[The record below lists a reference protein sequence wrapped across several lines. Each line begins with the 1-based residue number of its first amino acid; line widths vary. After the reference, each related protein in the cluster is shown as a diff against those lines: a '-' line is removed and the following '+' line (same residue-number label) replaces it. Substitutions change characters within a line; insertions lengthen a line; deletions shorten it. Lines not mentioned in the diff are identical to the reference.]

1 MSKLQHLFF
10 TPNGA
15 FEPLAVFFPQRILFL
30 TDRYSTLILSYMLM
44 IIRSKINSEPLKQ
57 VAEDLKGYVKVVVDI
72 QRKILSAG
80 GEKHVDGEQLLLK
93 DGSRQDD
100 LWGAGLDLETNEMD
114 FDSMIN
120 LRPAQNTSREIL
132 DQKIRQQ
139 VELIT
144 RLLLQGK

>member
-1 MSKLQHLFF
+1 M
-10 TPNGA
+10 
-15 FEPLAVFFPQRILFL
+15 
-30 TDRYSTLILSYMLM
+30 LI
-44 IIRSKINSEPLKQ
+44 IIRSKINSESLKQ
-57 VAEDLKGYVKVVVDI
+57 VAEDLKGYVKVVVDV

-93 DGSRQDD
+93 DGSRQEN

-120 LRPAQNTSREIL
+120 LRLAQNASREIL

-139 VELIT
+139 VELIA
-144 RLLLQGK
+144 RSLLQGK

>member
-1 MSKLQHLFF
+1 
-10 TPNGA
+10 
-15 FEPLAVFFPQRILFL
+15 
-30 TDRYSTLILSYMLM
+30 MLM